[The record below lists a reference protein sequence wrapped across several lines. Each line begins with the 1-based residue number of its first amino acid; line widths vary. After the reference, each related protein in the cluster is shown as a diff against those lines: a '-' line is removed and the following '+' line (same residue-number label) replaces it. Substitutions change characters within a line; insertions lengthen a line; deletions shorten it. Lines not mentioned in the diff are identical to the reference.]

1 VKLLLSSK
9 LAVAAVALGTSV
21 GLARASSIVV
31 IKSSDLG
38 AYTEVATEVAS
49 GSRSSV
55 AVVTLPA
62 DKRNGGAVRQ
72 VWEAKPDVIVAVGAR
87 ALAVAAEEFP
97 NIPVV
102 FGMVG
107 DPSQYIGDLGAAGV
121 ELLPSDRQVLGA
133 LRKVLPR
140 AKEVTIVYDPGRS
153 SEEVKRFVD
162 AGRVLGISISTLE
175 FSGAPASFDAKG
187 SLSRSCDCIII
198 YPDPVMLSDT
208 VFGSIVYEAFAQGL
222 PALAYSSTFAAKGAL
237 MSVEADYASVARD
250 LVDLAEQ
257 ILAGRSPRSVG
268 VHAPSRVK
276 ITVNG
281 AVADEL
287 GITIPSEAGSSIEII
302 ANESARR

>member
-1 VKLLLSSK
+1 MRLLIRSQF
-9 LAVAAVALGTSV
+9 AVAAVALGASV

-31 IKSSDLG
+31 VKSSNLG
-38 AYTEVATEVAS
+38 AYTAVASAVAS
-49 GSRSSV
+49 GARSSV

-62 DKRNGGAVRQ
+62 DKRSDAAVREI
-72 VWEAKPDVIVAVGAR
+72 WEAKPDVIVAVGAR

-107 DPSQYIGDLGAAGV
+107 EPSEYVGDLGVAGV
-121 ELLPSDRQVLGA
+121 NLLPSDRQVLEA
-133 LRKVLPR
+133 LRRVLPKAR
-140 AKEVTIVYDPGRS
+140 EVTIVYDPSRS
-153 SEEVKRFVD
+153 SEEVSRFVE
-162 AGRVLGISISTLE
+162 AGRVLGITVSTLE
-175 FSGAPASFDAKG
+175 LSGAASSFDAKT

-208 VFGSIVYEAFAQGL
+208 VFGSIVYEAFALGL
-222 PALAYSSTFAAKGAL
+222 PALAYSSTFAAKGAM
-237 MSVEADYASVARD
+237 MSVEADYESVAED

-268 VHAPSRVK
+268 IHAPSRVK

-281 AVADEL
+281 AVAAEL
-287 GITIPSEAGSSIEII
+287 GIAIPSAPGPSIEII
-302 ANESARR
+302 ADESALH

>member
-1 VKLLLSSK
+1 MKLWLTSKLL
-9 LAVAAVALGTSV
+9 VATVALGASV
-21 GLARASSIVV
+21 GVARASSIVV

-38 AYTEVATEVAS
+38 AYTEVASAVAS
-49 GSRSSV
+49 GARSSV
-55 AVVTLPA
+55 ALVTLPD
-62 DKRNGGAVRQ
+62 DKRSDAAVRQ
-72 VWEAKPDVIVAVGAR
+72 IWDAKPDVIVAVGAR

-107 DPSQYIGDLGAAGV
+107 EPSQYVGDLGAAGV
-121 ELLPSDRQVLGA
+121 ELLPSDRQVLEA

-140 AKEVTIVYDPGRS
+140 AKEVTLIYDPSRS
-153 SEEVKRFVD
+153 SEEVERFVD
-162 AGRVLGISISTLE
+162 AGRMMGIRITAAE
-175 FSGAPASFDAKG
+175 FSGAG
-187 SLSRSCDCIII
+187 SSYNARGSVGASCDCIII

-250 LVDLAEQ
+250 LIDLTDE

-268 VHAPSRVK
+268 VHAPSGVK
-276 ITVNG
+276 ITVNA

-287 GITIPSEAGSSIEII
+287 GITIPSEPSIEII
-302 ANESARR
+302 ADQSGLH